1 MVKKSAVQD
10 DPELLNLFTAKQS
23 FRWIGANRHVMVSI
37 ALGVL
42 LASVTCTL
50 LQSLTLQGYPINAG
64 ELFNI
69 STSQPDRHFVAAESW
84 TALGNKSDM
93 LNTFSDFPPRVQRLL
108 AAVPEHQV
116 LEWRL
121 REHKP
126 LPVWVTNNIALLGDA
141 CHPTLPHL
149 AQGAAQALEDAV
161 ALGIVLSR
169 IKKKEHIHAA
179 LMVYQKL
186 RKPRTDWAVSM
197 AAANSLAL
205 HHDRKTREAAVKAS
219 RDGVAGEGDEVVV
232 VDKLASRWVVNGN
245 ILGEA

>member
-1 MVKKSAVQD
+1 M
-10 DPELLNLFTAKQS
+10 
-23 FRWIGANRHVMVSI
+23 
-37 ALGVL
+37 
-42 LASVTCTL
+42 
-50 LQSLTLQGYPINAG
+50 
-64 ELFNI
+64 
-69 STSQPDRHFVAAESW
+69 AAESW

-93 LNTFSDFPPRVQRLL
+93 LTTFSDFPKRVQRLL

-126 LPVWVTNNIALLGDA
+126 LPVWVTGNIALLGDA

-205 HHDRKTREAAVKAS
+205 HQDRKSREAAVKAA
-219 RDGVAGEGDEVVV
+219 REGLAGEGGEVI
-232 VDKLASRWVVNGN
+232 VDKLASRFVVGWSRVLTRSELHDKLFRYD
-245 ILGEA
+245 IALEAEQHFSQMLTEELMAEVSISS